1 MRLTLTL
8 CLLFTSCAAP
18 LGSKRVN
25 VTDLDS
31 VEGPRVLCIVAHPD
45 DETAFAATLFK
56 TATHLDGACDILLI
70 TNGEGGFKYSTLA
83 ERLYGLELTDEAV
96 GRAHLPEI
104 RRAEFLEGCAY
115 LGVRDVLFLNQQDH
129 RYSQDAGEVL
139 GDDAEVWDLVEVE
152 LAIDR
157 ALREGGY
164 DFVLGHLPTAT
175 THGHHQAATLL
186 AMRAVL
192 RMTVSDRPVVL
203 GATTRADAST
213 QDLHDYPESK
223 VLAGPVHEFDR
234 TQAFGHRDKLDY
246 RVVVNWVIAAHK
258 SQGTMQI
265 AMSQGERER
274 FFVLDTGSMDA
285 HARTAAWFE
294 TLAEPQFSKKSYG
307 ASAGT
312 NASSN

>member
-1 MRLTLTL
+1 MRTL
-8 CLLFTSCAAP
+8 LLFSLFAASCAAP
-18 LGSKRVN
+18 LGSARVN
-25 VTDLDS
+25 VTETTAG
-31 VEGPRVLCIVAHPD
+31 EGPRVLCVVAHPD
-45 DETAFAATLFK
+45 DETAFASTLFK
-56 TATHLDGACDILLI
+56 TATHLGGACDILLI

-83 ERLYGLELTDEAV
+83 ERIYDLELTDEAV
-96 GRAHLPEI
+96 GRAHLPKI
-104 RRAEFLEGCAY
+104 RRDEFLEGCVY

-139 GDDAEVWDLVEVE
+139 ADDADVWDLVEVE

-157 ALREGGY
+157 ALREGDY

-186 AMRAVL
+186 AMRAVK
-192 RMTVSDRPVVL
+192 RMQISDRPVVL
-203 GATTRADAST
+203 GATTRESASVD
-213 QDLHDYPESK
+213 DLHDYPESK
-223 VLAGPVHEFDR
+223 VVAGPVHEFDR
-234 TQAFGHRDKLDY
+234 TQPFGHRDKLDY
-246 RVVVNWVIAAHK
+246 RVIVNWVIAAHK

-274 FFVLDTGSMDA
+274 FFVLDTGTEGA
-285 HARTAAWFE
+285 QEKTVAWFE
-294 TLAEPQFSKKSYG
+294 ALKEPQFPKKVYG